1 MRGAGGRAVNRQ
13 AVSDLPK
20 WAIALAAALSVALV
34 AYALLKPKY
43 GWDVT
48 TYVGCAFHAL
58 DGADWSETHAKT
70 YAYLSDRFPEA
81 VFREMT
87 TSPPGISTYRSII
100 ATDPEAYRQRLSASC
115 YKIGFMAPVIA
126 LTAAGMDVF
135 LATRVSAAVPA
146 GLFLFV
152 AALWISRKIPPAWA
166 LPLAALCAWTGLL
179 QTARYEYPD
188 GLTALCV
195 GGAVIALASTRIRLA
210 CALFLAAMVVRADA
224 IVYFGM
230 FLFFAVFIA
239 APERRLRFR
248 ESLIWGIAA
257 LCLWAAVSKIMTT
270 PSYAAAFHHSFIA
283 NNPYLLDFDG
293 TLTFEIYW
301 EVLIRQIG
309 VVAGK
314 SAKYPALIVMALAT
328 AVLSWRSRALRVQGE
343 VALVCL
349 MMVSFHFLFIPWFD
363 TRYYAAPYFLIAA
376 AFGIVLYRRIAQRVA
391 AG

>member
-1 MRGAGGRAVNRQ
+1 MPNWAV
-13 AVSDLPK
+13 
-20 WAIALAAALSVALV
+20 ALAVALSVAL
-34 AYALLKPKY
+34 ATYALIKPKY

-58 DGADWSETHAKT
+58 EGGSWSETHSRT
-70 YAYLSDRFPEA
+70 YDYLKQRFPEP

-87 TSPPGISTYRSII
+87 TSPPGISTYRTII

-126 LTAAGMDVF
+126 LTAAGVDVF
-135 LATRVSAAVPA
+135 LATRLTAAIPA
-146 GLFLFV
+146 ALFLLI
-152 AALWISRKIPPAWA
+152 ATLWICRWVPPGWGMA
-166 LPLAALCAWTGLL
+166 LGLLCALTGLL

-188 GLTALCV
+188 GLTALTV
-195 GGAVIALASTRIRLA
+195 GGAVLAFSMARTRLA
-210 CALFLAAMVVRADA
+210 CALFLSAMIVRADA

-230 FLFFAVFIA
+230 FLFFAVFLA

-248 ESLIWGIAA
+248 ESLVWGFAA
-257 LCLWAAVSKIMTT
+257 LCLWFVISRLMET
-270 PSYAAAFHHSFIA
+270 PSYAAAFHHSFVA

-293 TLTFEIYW
+293 TLSPALYLEI
-301 EVLIRQIG
+301 LARQVG

-314 SAKYPALIVMALAT
+314 SAKYPLLIAMACA
-328 AVLSWRSRALRVQGE
+328 AAMLSWRDSALRVQGE
-343 VALVCL
+343 VALLCL

-376 AFGIVLYRRIAQRVA
+376 AFGIVLYRRIVSRTAD
-391 AG
+391 G